1 MRVKVLKTFRDKYKG
16 VRYKAGVLL
25 TVSKERFAEMNST
38 ARGTLVEEVPEKGR
52 KKKGG

>member
-1 MRVKVLKTFRDKYKG
+1 MRVKVLKPFKDKYKG
-16 VRYKAGVLL
+16 IRYKAGALI

-38 ARGTLVEEVPEKGR
+38 SKGTLVEEVPEKGR